1 MKINKNIIKE
11 LNDYLDEFNLTEIE
25 YTEKDVKVKVSRS
38 RASKKYETS
47 ITNNE
52 NIIKTEKVLTDDTKK
67 ITSPIIGTAYLAP
80 EPGGKKFIEVGQKIK
95 KGDTVMIVE
104 AMKTMN
110 HVPSP
115 VDGLVKEISVEDGQP
130 VEFGTDYCNPRLK
143 LMFKKI
149 LIANRGEIAVRV
161 IRACKE
167 WGISTVAIH
176 SDVDRDSMH
185 VRLADESIC
194 VGPHQPTLSYLN
206 IPAIMSAIELTGSEA
221 VHPGYGFLSENFE
234 FVKILEENNIKFIG
248 PSSHL
253 IKMMGDKIEA
263 KKVAK
268 KYGLPVIEGSDGG
281 INDIDEAKKI
291 CEKVGFPVLIK
302 ASGGGGGKGM
312 KIVNKIEDFKNLFL
326 TAKQEAKKFF
336 GNDEVYIEKFF
347 QILDILK
354 FKFFQEKRTVH
365 LHERDCSVQR
375 RHQKLIEETPS
386 PVLNESIRKDLFER
400 TVNMVSQIGY
410 EGAGT
415 VEFIYEDGK
424 FYFLEMNTRV
434 QVEHPVTEMVT
445 GIDII
450 KEQIWIAYSGET
462 ALKQTD
468 VNPRGHAIEC
478 RINAE
483 DPSNNF
489 QPSPGKI
496 GMCHQPSGFRTRVDG
511 SIYQGYKITPY
522 YDSMVCKVITHGR
535 NREEAIQRMLRSLD
549 EFVIDGITT
558 TIELH
563 KMLLNNKKFINSD
576 FNVSWLDKEKYFNY
590 NIF

>member
-1 MKINKNIIKE
+1 
-11 LNDYLDEFNLTEIE
+11 
-25 YTEKDVKVKVSRS
+25 
-38 RASKKYETS
+38 
-47 ITNNE
+47 
-52 NIIKTEKVLTDDTKK
+52 
-67 ITSPIIGTAYLAP
+67 
-80 EPGGKKFIEVGQKIK
+80 
-95 KGDTVMIVE
+95 
-104 AMKTMN
+104 
-110 HVPSP
+110 
-115 VDGLVKEISVEDGQP
+115 
-130 VEFGTDYCNPRLK
+130 
-143 LMFKKI
+143 MFKKI

-176 SDVDRDSMH
+176 SDVDRDGMH
-185 VRLADESIC
+185 VRLADESVC
-194 VGPHQPTLSYLN
+194 VGPHQPSLSYLN
-206 IPAIMSAIELTGSEA
+206 IPAIMSAIELTGAEA
-221 VHPGYGFLSENFE
+221 VHPGYGFLSENYE
-234 FVKILEENNIKFIG
+234 FAKILEENNIKFIG
-248 PSSHL
+248 PSSDL
-253 IKMMGDKIEA
+253 IKMMGDKIQA

-268 KYGLPVIEGSDGG
+268 EYGLPVIEGSDGG
-281 INDIDEAKKI
+281 IKDLEEAKKI
-291 CEKVGFPVLIK
+291 CENVGFPVLIK

-312 KIVNKIEDFKNLFL
+312 KIVNKLEEFENLFL

-336 GNDEVYIEKFF
+336 NNDEVYIEKFF
-347 QILDILK
+347 QNPRHIEVQVLSGK
-354 FKFFQEKRTVH
+354 NRTVH

-386 PVLNESIRKDLFER
+386 PVLDDVIRKDLFDK
-400 TVNMVSQIGY
+400 TVSMVSKIGY

-434 QVEHPVTEMVT
+434 QVEHPVSEMVT

-450 KEQIWIAYSGET
+450 KEQIWIAFSGDT
-462 ALKQTD
+462 ALKQSD

-549 EFVIDGITT
+549 EFVIEGITT

-563 KMLLNNKKFINSD
+563 KVLLNNKKFINSD
-576 FNVSWLDKEKYFNY
+576 FNVSWLDNERV
-590 NIF
+590 I

>member
-1 MKINKNIIKE
+1 
-11 LNDYLDEFNLTEIE
+11 
-25 YTEKDVKVKVSRS
+25 
-38 RASKKYETS
+38 
-47 ITNNE
+47 
-52 NIIKTEKVLTDDTKK
+52 
-67 ITSPIIGTAYLAP
+67 
-80 EPGGKKFIEVGQKIK
+80 
-95 KGDTVMIVE
+95 
-104 AMKTMN
+104 
-110 HVPSP
+110 
-115 VDGLVKEISVEDGQP
+115 
-130 VEFGTDYCNPRLK
+130 
-143 LMFKKI
+143 MFKKI
-149 LIANRGEIAVRV
+149 LIANRGEIAVRI

-176 SDVDRDSMH
+176 SDVDRESMH

-206 IPAIMSAIELTGSEA
+206 IPAIMSAIELTGAEA

-234 FVKILEENNIKFIG
+234 FAKMLEENNIKFIG
-248 PSSHL
+248 PSSSL

-263 KKVAK
+263 KRVAK
-268 KYGLPVIEGSDGG
+268 EYGLPIIEGSDGG
-281 INDIDEAKKI
+281 IKDINEAKNI
-291 CEKVGFPVLIK
+291 CEIVGFPVLIK
-302 ASGGGGGKGM
+302 AAGGGGGKGM
-312 KIVNKIEDFKNLFL
+312 KIVNKSEEFENLFL

-347 QILDILK
+347 QNPRHIEVQVLSGK
-354 FKFFQEKRTVH
+354 NRTVH

-386 PVLNESIRKDLFER
+386 PVLNDAVRKDLFEK
-400 TVNMVSQIGY
+400 TVNMVSKIGY

-415 VEFIYEDGK
+415 VEFIYEEGK

-450 KEQIWIAYSGET
+450 KEQIWIAFSGDT
-462 ALKQTD
+462 ALKQSD
-468 VNPRGHAIEC
+468 INPRGHAIEC

-563 KMLLNNKKFINSD
+563 KVLLNNKKFITSD
-576 FNVSWLDKEKYFNY
+576 FNVSWLDKEKV
-590 NIF
+590 I

>member
-1 MKINKNIIKE
+1 
-11 LNDYLDEFNLTEIE
+11 
-25 YTEKDVKVKVSRS
+25 
-38 RASKKYETS
+38 
-47 ITNNE
+47 
-52 NIIKTEKVLTDDTKK
+52 
-67 ITSPIIGTAYLAP
+67 
-80 EPGGKKFIEVGQKIK
+80 
-95 KGDTVMIVE
+95 
-104 AMKTMN
+104 
-110 HVPSP
+110 
-115 VDGLVKEISVEDGQP
+115 
-130 VEFGTDYCNPRLK
+130 
-143 LMFKKI
+143 MFKKI

-167 WGISTVAIH
+167 WGIATVAIH
-176 SDVDRDSMH
+176 SDVDRDGMH
-185 VRLADESIC
+185 VRLADESVC
-194 VGPHQPTLSYLN
+194 VGPHQPSLSYLN
-206 IPAIMSAIELTGSEA
+206 IPAIMSAIELTGAEA
-221 VHPGYGFLSENFE
+221 VHPGYGFLSENYE
-234 FVKILEENNIKFIG
+234 FAKILEENNIKFIG
-248 PSSHL
+248 PSSDL
-253 IKMMGDKIEA
+253 IKMMGDKIQA

-268 KYGLPVIEGSDGG
+268 EYGLPVIEGSDGG
-281 INDIDEAKKI
+281 IKDLDEAKKI
-291 CEKVGFPVLIK
+291 CENVGFPVLIK

-312 KIVNKIEDFKNLFL
+312 KIVNKLEEFENLFL

-336 GNDEVYIEKFF
+336 NNDEVYIEKFF
-347 QILDILK
+347 QNPRHIEVQVLSGK
-354 FKFFQEKRTVH
+354 NRTVH
-365 LHERDCSVQR
+365 SHERDCSVQR

-386 PVLNESIRKDLFER
+386 PVLDDAIRKDLFEK
-400 TVNMVSQIGY
+400 TVSMVSKIGY

-450 KEQIWIAYSGET
+450 KEQIWIAFSGDT
-462 ALKQTD
+462 ALEQSD

-511 SIYQGYKITPY
+511 SIYQGYKITPF

-549 EFVIDGITT
+549 EFVIEGITT

-563 KMLLNNKKFINSD
+563 KVLLHNKKFLNSD
-576 FNVSWLDKEKYFNY
+576 FNVSWLDNEKV
-590 NIF
+590 I